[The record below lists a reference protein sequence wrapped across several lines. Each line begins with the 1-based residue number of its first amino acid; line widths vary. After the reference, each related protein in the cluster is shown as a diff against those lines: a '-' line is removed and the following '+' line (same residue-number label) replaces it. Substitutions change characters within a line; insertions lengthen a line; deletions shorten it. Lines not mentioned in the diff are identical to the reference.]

1 MKDFKPFQVPNW
13 LSSEALTKLL
23 QNGYRT
29 EPFAAV
35 NFIVII
41 GLSIYGFQSV
51 SGISR
56 TQEMD
61 YIVEGGRNNFPI
73 ALKKPHSSP
82 PKLTFKRG
90 YVMRTVTSKLPFMS
104 MVTGDEALM
113 TPGSP
118 GFIIVM
124 GRARQLKGIFTFISQ
139 GLEEWSMSDLDAQSS
154 TPCIETFTIVH
165 RGLREIPVPEQLLGR
180 IF

>member
-1 MKDFKPFQVPNW
+1 MRMPNW
-13 LSSEALTKLL
+13 LSSEGFGDFLGMKS
-23 QNGYRT
+23 RR

-61 YIVEGGRNNFPI
+61 YIIEGGRNNFPI
-73 ALKKPHSSP
+73 PLKKPHSSP
-82 PKLTFKRG
+82 HKLTFKRG
-90 YVMRTVTSKLPFMS
+90 YLVRSGLSKVPFLGM
-104 MVTGDEALM
+104 TIGDESLK
-113 TPGSP
+113 TPGAP
-118 GFIIVM
+118 GFIFVM
-124 GRARQLKGIFTFISQ
+124 GRDRELKAAFTFLSQ

-154 TPCIETFTIVH
+154 SPCIETFTIIH
-165 RGLREIPVPEQLLGR
+165 RGLREIPVPSL
-180 IF
+180 F

>member
-1 MKDFKPFQVPNW
+1 MRVPNW
-13 LSSEALTKLL
+13 LSSEALTEALHIES
-23 QNGYRT
+23 RT

-35 NFIVII
+35 NFIVIM

-56 TQEMD
+56 TREMD

-82 PKLTFKRG
+82 HKLTFKRG
-90 YVMRTVTSKLPFMS
+90 YIVRSIASTLPFMS
-104 MVTGDEALM
+104 MVTGDESLT

-124 GRARQLKGIFTFISQ
+124 GRDRELKAIFTFISQ
-139 GLEEWSMSDLDAQSS
+139 GVEEWSMSDLDAQSS

-165 RGLREIPVPEQLLGR
+165 RGLREIPVPALL
-180 IF
+180 

>member
-1 MKDFKPFQVPNW
+1 MRVPNW
-13 LSSEALTKLL
+13 LSSETLAEALHIES
-23 QNGYRT
+23 RR

-35 NFIVII
+35 NFIVIM

-82 PKLTFKRG
+82 HKLTFKRG
-90 YVMRTVTSKLPFMS
+90 YIVRSGISKLPFMG
-104 MVTGDEALM
+104 MVTGDESLTM
-113 TPGSP
+113 PGSP

-124 GRARQLKGIFTFISQ
+124 GRDRELKAIFTFISQ
-139 GLEEWSMSDLDAQSS
+139 GIEEWSMSDLDAQSS

-165 RGLREIPVPEQLLGR
+165 RGLKEIPVPSL
-180 IF
+180 F